1 MAKTEDYIGKFKE
14 EINFREKSR
23 NDEKRINR
31 FIEKLNEDINFKVNK
46 KIIC

>member
-1 MAKTEDYIGKFKE
+1 MPKMEDQIGEFME